1 MIRNSRRTL
10 LCVQFLAL
18 LAAAGAA
25 CAADLNPAALAF
37 KAPDQLK
44 WRDPTGAAGINQ
56 AILVGDP
63 EKPGLYVVMNR
74 FKPGNFSRPHFHPN
88 DRFITVIKGTWWVA
102 TGNKYDPSLTTPMPT
117 GSFVTHFAK
126 QVHWD
131 GAKDEEA
138 WLIIVGEGP
147 ATLTRVEEAK

>member
-1 MIRNSRRTL
+1 MIPISSRVL
-10 LCVQFLAL
+10 LCVKFFAL
-18 LAAAGAA
+18 LLTTGAA
-25 CAADLNPAALAF
+25 CAADLNP
-37 KAPDQLK
+37 
-44 WRDPTGAAGINQ
+44 TGAAGINQ
-56 AILVGDP
+56 AVLVGDP

-102 TGNKYDPSLTTPMPT
+102 TGNKFDPGLPVPMPT